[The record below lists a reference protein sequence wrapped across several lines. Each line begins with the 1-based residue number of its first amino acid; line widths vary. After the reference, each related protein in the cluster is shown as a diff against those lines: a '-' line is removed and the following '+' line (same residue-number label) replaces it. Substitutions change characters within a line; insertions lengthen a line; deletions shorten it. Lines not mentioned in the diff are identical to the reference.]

1 MRKLPATR
9 LERRGELCWQARI
22 PDLFGLLWHISMASP
37 EYRTGPTG
45 LWGEVCTH
53 HALIPALGI
62 GCSPVIIKGEKELFL
77 DWLSWGIESGAI
89 IFPLKQAPFSGRP
102 CFPLTN

>member
-1 MRKLPATR
+1 MLAGSDTR
-9 LERRGELCWQARI
+9 FVWASVAHIHGVPGI
-22 PDLFGLLWHISMASP
+22 PDWADWFV
-37 EYRTGPTG
+37 
-45 LWGEVCTH
+45 GEVCTH

-102 CFPLTN
+102 

>member
-37 EYRTGPTG
+37 EYRAGPTG
-45 LWGEVCTH
+45 LWGKSVR
-53 HALIPALGI
+53 IMR
-62 GCSPVIIKGEKELFL
+62 LFPRSVSDVVL
-77 DWLSWGIESGAI
+77 
-89 IFPLKQAPFSGRP
+89 
-102 CFPLTN
+102 